1 MQNNPIIIEKTY
13 NAPVAKV
20 WKALADK
27 NEMRKWY
34 FDVSDFKPEVGF
46 EFQFSGKGSD
56 GTEYVH
62 LCKVTEAVPNKKIAY
77 SWVYRDQGG
86 NSLVSFELF
95 DEGGKT
101 RLKLTHN
108 GVETFPS
115 NLKDFARESFI
126 GGWTYFTGEA
136 LPKYLES
143 N

>member
-62 LCKVTEAVPNKKIAY
+62 LCKVTEAIPNKKIAY
-77 SWVYRDQGG
+77 TWVYRDLGG
-86 NSLVSFELF
+86 DSLLTFELF
-95 DEGGKT
+95 DESDKT
-101 RLKLTHN
+101 RVKLTHA
-108 GVETFPS
+108 GLETFPS
-115 NLKDFARESFI
+115 NLKDFTRESFM
-126 GGWTYFTGEA
+126 GGWNYFTSEA